1 MNTFFETLNERKGEL
16 LTAVFEHLSLS
27 IIALLVAIVI
37 AVPLAIWLVNHKRAA
52 EVGLQLTSVLQ
63 TIPSLALLG
72 LLIPFVGIGTPPALI
87 ALVIYALLPIF
98 QNTYIGLSEIDPSIE
113 EAAAAFGMSRMR
125 RLIKVELPIA
135 LPVIISGIRTALVL
149 IIGTATLAALIG
161 AGGLGSFILLG
172 IDRNAPELTL
182 IGAIG
187 SALLAIVFSTLIRYL
202 QHLKPR
208 YTLITLAAII
218 LLIGGVSFS
227 QSGFFAP
234 KTITIA
240 GKLGSEPDLLINM
253 YKELIEQEDPDAQV
267 ELEPNFGKTSFLFS
281 ALDNGQ
287 VDIYSE
293 FTGTVLESLVEVPE
307 ELASQ
312 NLDSDETYTEAV
324 NLLKDQFEMTLLQP
338 MAYQNTYALAVKKE
352 FAEENGLTTISDL
365 KKIENQIKAGFTLEF
380 IDRTDGYAGIQELY
394 GLDFPSV
401 QSMEPALRYQAI
413 NNGDINL
420 LDAYSTDSELRQY
433 GLVILEDDQ
442 ELFPPYQGAPLMKE
456 AFAKEHPEVVRALE
470 KLAGKITEEQ
480 MSEMNYQVNVEG
492 KNPAEVARTF
502 LIDEGLIKEGQ
513 E

>member
-1 MNTFFETLNERKGEL
+1 
-16 LTAVFEHLSLS
+16 
-27 IIALLVAIVI
+27 
-37 AVPLAIWLVNHKRAA
+37 
-52 EVGLQLTSVLQ
+52 
-63 TIPSLALLG
+63 
-72 LLIPFVGIGTPPALI
+72 
-87 ALVIYALLPIF
+87 
-98 QNTYIGLSEIDPSIE
+98 
-113 EAAAAFGMSRMR
+113 
-125 RLIKVELPIA
+125 
-135 LPVIISGIRTALVL
+135 
-149 IIGTATLAALIG
+149 
-161 AGGLGSFILLG
+161 
-172 IDRNAPELTL
+172 
-182 IGAIG
+182 
-187 SALLAIVFSTLIRYL
+187 
-202 QHLKPR
+202 
-208 YTLITLAAII
+208 

-240 GKLGSEPDLLINM
+240 GKLGSEPDILINM

-287 VDIYSE
+287 VDIYPE

-352 FAEENGLTTISDL
+352 FAEENGLNTISDL

-380 IDRTDGYAGIQELY
+380 IDRTDGYAGIQERY

-420 LDAYSTDSELRQY
+420 LD
-433 GLVILEDDQ
+433 
-442 ELFPPYQGAPLMKE
+442 
-456 AFAKEHPEVVRALE
+456 
-470 KLAGKITEEQ
+470 
-480 MSEMNYQVNVEG
+480 
-492 KNPAEVARTF
+492 
-502 LIDEGLIKEGQ
+502 
-513 E
+513 

>member
-52 EVGLQLTSVLQ
+52 EVGLQITSVLQ

-208 YTLITLAAII
+208 YILITLAAII

-240 GKLGSEPDLLINM
+240 GKLGSEPDILINM

-287 VDIYSE
+287 VDIYPE

-312 NLDSDETYTEAV
+312 KLDSDETYTEAV

-394 GLDFPSV
+394 ELDFPSV

-480 MSEMNYQVNVEG
+480 MSKMNYQVNVEG

>member
-1 MNTFFETLNERKGEL
+1 
-16 LTAVFEHLSLS
+16 
-27 IIALLVAIVI
+27 
-37 AVPLAIWLVNHKRAA
+37 
-52 EVGLQLTSVLQ
+52 
-63 TIPSLALLG
+63 
-72 LLIPFVGIGTPPALI
+72 
-87 ALVIYALLPIF
+87 
-98 QNTYIGLSEIDPSIE
+98 
-113 EAAAAFGMSRMR
+113 
-125 RLIKVELPIA
+125 
-135 LPVIISGIRTALVL
+135 
-149 IIGTATLAALIG
+149 
-161 AGGLGSFILLG
+161 
-172 IDRNAPELTL
+172 
-182 IGAIG
+182 
-187 SALLAIVFSTLIRYL
+187 
-202 QHLKPR
+202 
-208 YTLITLAAII
+208 
-218 LLIGGVSFS
+218 
-227 QSGFFAP
+227 
-234 KTITIA
+234 
-240 GKLGSEPDLLINM
+240 M

-281 ALDNGQ
+281 ALDNDQ
-287 VDIYSE
+287 VDIYPE
-293 FTGTVLESLVEVPE
+293 FTGTVLESLVDVPE
-307 ELASQ
+307 KTASQ
-312 NLDSDETYTEAV
+312 KLDSDETYTEAV
-324 NLLKDQFEMTLLQP
+324 NLLQDQFEMTLLQP

>member
-1 MNTFFETLNERKGEL
+1 
-16 LTAVFEHLSLS
+16 
-27 IIALLVAIVI
+27 
-37 AVPLAIWLVNHKRAA
+37 
-52 EVGLQLTSVLQ
+52 
-63 TIPSLALLG
+63 
-72 LLIPFVGIGTPPALI
+72 
-87 ALVIYALLPIF
+87 
-98 QNTYIGLSEIDPSIE
+98 
-113 EAAAAFGMSRMR
+113 MSRMR

-240 GKLGSEPDLLINM
+240 GKLGSEPDILINM

-287 VDIYSE
+287 VDIYPE